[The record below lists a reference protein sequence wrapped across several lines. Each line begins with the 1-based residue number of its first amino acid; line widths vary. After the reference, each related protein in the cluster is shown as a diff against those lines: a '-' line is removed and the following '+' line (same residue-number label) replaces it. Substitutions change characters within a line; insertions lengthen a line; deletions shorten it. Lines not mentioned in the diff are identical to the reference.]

1 MAAIVIMVVIKMSSN
16 AKIRSQQLITG
27 IINDR
32 NFINSLYDS
41 AQGSF
46 KSYLMRFFNAENTD
60 GTLSVSDLRRNVSSR
75 DYDLF
80 RSVLNQ
86 FSKPL
91 VTDEEGSLRLDKAK
105 EIAGLDKQNLLN
117 AITAIIIAAHSKK
130 VSSYLNNSLVNEYQY
145 AMNFQEREARSMG
158 YRSNNDYT
166 DTQIMQQADTLLKQK
181 NYGLTV
187 DQRIW
192 IKNDKLTNQT
202 NDAVN
207 KGLMIGIT
215 QAYMVN
221 KLFKEFTTSPN
232 SVATIFNKTKN
243 FYKNQLINQE
253 KTRFGTTAA
262 NDVFNRYQVSMLN
275 WNLASTHSHTD
286 VCDDLAQG
294 SPYAESDYPNQ
305 PHWGCICF
313 PSPAYKK

>member
-1 MAAIVIMVVIKMSSN
+1 MSSN

-27 IINDR
+27 IIND
-32 NFINSLYDS
+32 NIFINNLYDS

-60 GTLSVSDLRRNVSSR
+60 GVLSVSDLRRNVSSR

-105 EIAGLDKQNLLN
+105 KIAGLDKQNLLN
-117 AITAIIIAAHSKK
+117 AITAIVIAAHSKK
-130 VSSYLNNSLVNEYQY
+130 VINYLGNSLVNEYQY
-145 AMNFQEREARSMG
+145 AMNFQEREARAMG
-158 YRSNNDYT
+158 YRSAKDYT
-166 DTQIMQQADTLLKQK
+166 DDQIMKQANTLLKQK
-181 NYGLTV
+181 NYDLTV
-187 DQRIW
+187 DQRVW

-253 KTRFGTTAA
+253 KTRFGISAA
-262 NDVFNRYQVSMLN
+262 DDVFGRYAVDSFN
-275 WNLASTHSHTD
+275 WNLASTHSHSD
-286 VCDDLAQG
+286 ICDDLASG
-294 SPYAESDYPNQ
+294 SPYAKEDYPDR
-305 PHWGCICF
+305 PHWGCVCF
-313 PSPAYKK
+313 PSPAYSKR